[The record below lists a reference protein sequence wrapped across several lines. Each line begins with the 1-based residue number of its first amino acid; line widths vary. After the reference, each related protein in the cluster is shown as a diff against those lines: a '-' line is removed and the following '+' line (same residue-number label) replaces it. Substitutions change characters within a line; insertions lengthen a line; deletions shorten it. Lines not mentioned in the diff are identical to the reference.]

1 MNKGD
6 SSMKKKF
13 WIGLVVLIVLIAGL
27 YEAYDN
33 IFPKA
38 APIRQI
44 KVSEINRIYI
54 YDNRENE
61 IGMVDSEIEEII
73 AREKKS
79 FTASVCDSVCP
90 NAPYLVK
97 VAFCSVILNRC
108 KNTSFPNTPAEVIML
123 DPAFVTA
130 LDRDYSEEPSSLSLM
145 AYDDALSGFSPC
157 PEALYYSTTETDD
170 FAIKTRQTL
179 FQIGKYIFS

>member
-1 MNKGD
+1 MKCYIKICLI
-6 SSMKKKF
+6 SSLIMVF
-13 WIGLVVLIVLIAGL
+13 VLGAYSLL
-27 YEAYDN
+27 FKDEREA
-33 IFPKA
+33 IKA
-38 APIRQI
+38 VNA
-44 KVSEINRIYI
+44 EI
-54 YDNRENE
+54 D
-61 IGMVDSEIEEII
+61 DSEIEEII